1 MTEKQ
6 ECYQFL
12 FKTATL
18 VSTQDYFLSLDQV
31 QTVSHMGFDKSQRG
45 RRSQSNSYLLN
56 FARSL

>member
-18 VSTQDYFLSLDQV
+18 VSPQDYFLSLYQQEICRLFHTWDLIKV
-31 QTVSHMGFDKSQRG
+31 RG
-45 RRSQSNSYLLN
+45 GGDLSPT
-56 FARSL
+56 AIC